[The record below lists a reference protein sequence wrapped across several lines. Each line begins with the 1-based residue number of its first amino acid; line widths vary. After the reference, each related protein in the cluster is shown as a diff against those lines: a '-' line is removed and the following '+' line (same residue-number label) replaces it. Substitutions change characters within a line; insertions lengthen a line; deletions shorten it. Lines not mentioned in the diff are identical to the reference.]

1 MLKIMDD
8 NQGPQG
14 YVPPQTGYVLN
25 DAADGTIFIGSDE
38 KVKDTVR
45 PRQIEIHSTS
55 NACIKLY
62 KDGGFEIRGQST
74 GTSADNIISECKDG
88 LAVSAKNIRLDAGNG
103 EITLAARS
111 VRFESTGTDQ
121 DFVLRSNGNLKIEAG
136 DTLKL
141 EGSVVAIG
149 ARTRMALFSGGGLY
163 IRATGINISEPCTK
177 LIPTNV
183 SELIDILMQNLFP
196 NLIS

>member
-1 MLKIMDD
+1 MDD
-8 NQGPQG
+8 NQGPQE

-149 ARTRMALFSGGGLY
+149 ARTRMAIFSGGGLY
-163 IRATGINISEPCTK
+163 INGTTVSISEPQTK
-177 LIPTNV
+177 LKPPTLANLETV
-183 SELIDILMQNLFP
+183 LLKTLFP
-196 NLIS
+196 NLIG

>member
-1 MLKIMDD
+1 MDD

>member
-1 MLKIMDD
+1 MAD

-38 KVKDTVR
+38 KVKGIKR

-183 SELIDILMQNLFP
+183 SELVDVLMQNLFP